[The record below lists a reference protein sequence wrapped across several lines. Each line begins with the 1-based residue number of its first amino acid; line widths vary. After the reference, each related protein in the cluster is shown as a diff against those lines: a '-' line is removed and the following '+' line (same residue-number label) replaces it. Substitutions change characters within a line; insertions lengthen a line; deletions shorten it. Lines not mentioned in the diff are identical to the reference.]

1 MLLPFQFKKQE
12 LSIFLKNSKKA
23 IFSWKYWYI
32 NYLLQLLT
40 TQKSS
45 FYWDFKQF
53 TTQQNIL
60 WYYLDQ
66 ICDLFILGLILLLS
80 NICKF
85 CWRVSCIFYSFGQRE
100 IGALN
105 FLLRSASTASR
116 VFINFLRLCTRLYPF
131 SLIIFVLTILLDHQH
146 SFPNLVFHL
155 GPGELFGLHGCQNPY

>member
-1 MLLPFQFKKQE
+1 MNCERLKIEDYFYERISPLSIDKLPFR
-12 LSIFLKNSKKA
+12 IT
-23 IFSWKYWYI
+23 I
-32 NYLLQLLT
+32 
-40 TQKSS
+40 QKSS
-45 FYWDFKQF
+45 FYWDLKQF

-116 VFINFLRLCTRLYPF
+116 VSINFLRLCTRLYPF
-131 SLIIFVLTILLDHQH
+131 SLITFVKTILLDHQH